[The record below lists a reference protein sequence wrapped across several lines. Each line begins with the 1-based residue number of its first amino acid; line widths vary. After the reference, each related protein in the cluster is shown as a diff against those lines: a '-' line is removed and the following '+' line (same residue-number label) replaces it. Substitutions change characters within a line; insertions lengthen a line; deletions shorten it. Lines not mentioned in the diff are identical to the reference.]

1 MAMTQPK
8 LRLRAAMLC
17 LGMVVL
23 SLASAGCG
31 YAPAP
36 RGKLMEAAT
45 QAMELWKHGQF
56 ESMYGSADR
65 TLEGP
70 MSKAQWADTIKIIES
85 TAGRPV
91 SYRIEGI
98 QSLEPRPLGLL
109 LFPNKRRGVMVS
121 VAFEKAQAKVRFD
134 FWDVN
139 GKMKLCFLNFQQES
153 GGPQG
158 SG

>member
-1 MAMTQPK
+1 MAQSRLGSVVSMAMPA
-8 LRLRAAMLC
+8 L
-17 LGMVVL
+17 VIL
-23 SLASAGCG
+23 SLIGSGCG

-109 LFPNKRRGVMVS
+109 LFPNRRWGVMVS
-121 VAFEKAQAKVRFD
+121 VTFEKAQAKVRFD

>member
-1 MAMTQPK
+1 MVQRKARSRGPVF
-8 LRLRAAMLC
+8 C
-17 LGMVVL
+17 LALVIL
-23 SLASAGCG
+23 SSASAGCG

-45 QAMELWKHGQF
+45 QAMELWKHGEF
-56 ESMYGSADR
+56 ENMYGSADR

-70 MSKAQWADTIKIIES
+70 MSKAQWADTIQLIES

-109 LFPNKRRGVMVS
+109 LFPNKRWGVTVS
-121 VAFEKAQAKVRFD
+121 VTFEKARAEVRFD
-134 FWDVN
+134 FWDVD

-153 GGPQG
+153 GGTRS